1 MAGWEGSAEVSS
13 LCAVWQMCPVPDITF
28 PKSCLINILAPPP
41 TRSPCEEARD
51 AFPREGGVPAPKASP
66 LSFCGWLLSL
76 EETRKALSPIMNSSQ
91 LGL

>member
-41 TRSPCEEARD
+41 TP
-51 AFPREGGVPAPKASP
+51 VT
-66 LSFCGWLLSL
+66 L
-76 EETRKALSPIMNSSQ
+76 
-91 LGL
+91 